1 MAPPGERTMK
11 VGLSFSQDINIPVFV
26 HSRVHSCAP
35 ARPSG
40 CQNTQ
45 PLALRSRLFSGEFP
59 GVPRGTEACT
69 PPGAPQLD
77 S

>member
-1 MAPPGERTMK
+1 MPPPPGERTMK
-11 VGLSFSQDINIPVFV
+11 VGLSFSQDINIPVFA

-45 PLALRSRLFSGEFP
+45 PLALRSRLFSGTVNSLESRMGLKRAPLP
-59 GVPRGTEACT
+59 G
-69 PPGAPQLD
+69 LH